1 VHSRFLGEL
10 CGLCGETW
18 DSGELFMRGDNGS
31 SGASCDRVSFPYSA
45 LRRVPFVGFLRRF
58 SAAFGSFVWFGSG
71 RDSEFFLV
79 AFARCMLQVGGVNI
93 HQVCELKTGTPPKH
107 SVIAYYSVEMALWG
121 VFD

>member
-45 LRRVPFVGFLRRF
+45 HRRVPFVGFLRRF
-58 SAAFGSFVWFGSG
+58 SAAFGSLVLFGSG

-79 AFARCMLQVGGVNI
+79 AFARCMLQVGGANI
-93 HQVCELKTGTPPKH
+93 HQVC
-107 SVIAYYSVEMALWG
+107 
-121 VFD
+121 